1 MERGGAVSVEGKQL
15 KLGRAPVKEVTRI
28 LNAADP
34 DDPETTE
41 QLLPLVYNEL
51 RRLAAWRLSQERPGQ
66 TLQATALVNEA
77 YLRLIKGGDEEWQ
90 NKRHFFVA
98 AAEAMRRILIDNAR
112 KKNCQKRGGEWR
124 RTDIEMGD
132 IGCECPTDEVQQV
145 HEVLDQFA
153 EIDPQSAELVKLRF
167 FAGLTQQQAADILG
181 ISKRTADNR
190 WAFARA
196 WLCRAINEEVE

>member
-1 MERGGAVSVEGKQL
+1 MSVDEQRLSADKASSD
-15 KLGRAPVKEVTRI
+15 KITHI
-28 LNAADP
+28 LENALP
-34 DDPETTE
+34 DDPATTE
-41 QLLPLVYNEL
+41 QLIPLVYNEL
-51 RRLAAWRLSQERPGQ
+51 RRLAAWRLSNERPGQ

-77 YLRLIKGGDEEWQ
+77 YLRLIKSEEEWK
-90 NKRHFFVA
+90 NKRHFFMA

-112 KKNCQKRGGEWR
+112 KKNSRKRGGDWH
-124 RTDIEMGD
+124 RTDIEIGD
-132 IGCECPTDEVQQV
+132 IHSECLSDEALQV

-153 EIDPQSAELVKLRF
+153 AVDAESAALVKLRF

-196 WLCRAINEEVE
+196 WLYRAICEEPEQG